1 MLGCAA
7 ALVLVVIVRGRSWG
21 RKPWM
26 QALSRL
32 GLTALFTTLALVGA
46 LFNNEYAFYTSWGD
60 LLGDS
65 PEDTPRHYGAP
76 TPAPALDQQAPSASA
91 TPTAPTTPQAL
102 PALPQPGQRLQKY
115 EIPGPKNAE
124 GRPTASRKVYVQL
137 PVGYDPHSATRHPV
151 IVAMHGLPGSPESYS
166 KLDHFYTRLDKAV
179 SDRRVAAPIVVVPQ
193 LNRTPDDDTECIDN
207 PHGLQTETWLASTLP
222 TWVRHTFA
230 VAPGR
235 GSWATWGYS
244 LGGWCA
250 SMLTMKHPATFGAAV
265 AYQGYFRPQFDG
277 HPPFAPNSPQA
288 RSYDLIALEKANP
301 VPVSL
306 WLFASDADKVSY
318 PSVKEFLTVVKR
330 PTDVTARIA
339 QGGGHRLSVWT
350 RKIPRSFDWL
360 AQVQPG
366 FAPSS
371 TFHPQGKSRLV
382 DGSS

>member
-1 MLGCAA
+1 M
-7 ALVLVVIVRGRSWG
+7 
-21 RKPWM
+21 
-26 QALSRL
+26 
-32 GLTALFTTLALVGA
+32 
-46 LFNNEYAFYTSWGD
+46 
-60 LLGDS
+60 
-65 PEDTPRHYGAP
+65 
-76 TPAPALDQQAPSASA
+76 
-91 TPTAPTTPQAL
+91 
-102 PALPQPGQRLQKY
+102 
-115 EIPGPKNAE
+115 
-124 GRPTASRKVYVQL
+124 
-137 PVGYDPHSATRHPV
+137 
-151 IVAMHGLPGSPESYS
+151 
-166 KLDHFYTRLDKAV
+166 
-179 SDRRVAAPIVVVPQ
+179 PQ
-193 LNRTPDDDTECIDN
+193 LNRTLDDDTECIDD

-222 TWVRHTFA
+222 TWVKHTFA

-244 LGGWCA
+244 RGGWCA

-277 HPPFAPNSPQA
+277 HPPFPPNSPQA